1 MGDGWIQVTYDALSA
16 LTIEEVNAA
25 AYELGA
31 HVLEYE
37 KPGSSSGGN
46 GDWTG
51 STKNNVRRPSAF
63 IACAPLSA
71 GINEEELLSFLDEVL
86 TTEVVAPDLSDL
98 KVPTSLLPASKL
110 PAGFDDDTWY
120 EQEEFSPSEL
130 STSSI
135 FSSDSVTAAAAA
147 AAAAT
152 TGRASAQSDAAAAVE
167 GKGRKKRAKVEA
179 LRKCFDEAVEAAT
192 PGLGGYDQTTG
203 ASTDGQL
210 VSST

>member
-1 MGDGWIQVTYDALSA
+1 MNKCMHMHACMGDGWIQVTYDALSA

-110 PAGFDDDTWY
+110 PAGFADDTWY
-120 EQEEFSPSEL
+120 EQEEDADASPNPNVHAL
-130 STSSI
+130 P
-135 FSSDSVTAAAAA
+135 DSH
-147 AAAAT
+147 
-152 TGRASAQSDAAAAVE
+152 
-167 GKGRKKRAKVEA
+167 
-179 LRKCFDEAVEAAT
+179 
-192 PGLGGYDQTTG
+192 
-203 ASTDGQL
+203 
-210 VSST
+210 